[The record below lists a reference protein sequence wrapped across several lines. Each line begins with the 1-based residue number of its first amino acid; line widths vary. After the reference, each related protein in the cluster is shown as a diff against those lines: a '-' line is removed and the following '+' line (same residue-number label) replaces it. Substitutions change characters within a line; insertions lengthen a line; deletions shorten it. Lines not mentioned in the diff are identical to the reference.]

1 MKARER
7 ARTIKGRPSR
17 FMGSKSN
24 ILVVD
29 DNPDKLNLI
38 KAALDLAGYNV
49 TTATDGEEALAAI
62 ESYQPDL
69 VVTDVM
75 MPRMNGYELAQR
87 IRANPVTKFIPVIM
101 QTAAGRRSEDLRR
114 ANEVGALGY
123 ITDPTDLELLLA
135 RTRTLLEFKAYLDVC
150 EEAAFTDHLTGLAN
164 RRRFER
170 QLEREVGRMARFG
183 HPFSLLMLDID
194 SFKSLNDTYGHD
206 AGDEAIRRISRVL
219 REGTRGIDLAA
230 RIGGEEFAILL
241 VETNKDGGIEVA
253 ERLRAAIKMLE
264 IPRAGHIT
272 GSFGV
277 AECPGDA
284 QTSTDLLKAAD
295 VALYEAKRNGRDRV
309 VTMGALKTNSMAAG
323 DVQGEGNIELV
334 SRG

>member
-1 MKARER
+1 ME
-7 ARTIKGRPSR
+7 
-17 FMGSKSN
+17 SKSN

-38 KAALDLAGYNV
+38 KAALELAGYNV
-49 TTATDGEEALAAI
+49 TTATDGDEAIMAI

-69 VVTDVM
+69 VITDVM
-75 MPRMNGYELAQR
+75 MPRMNGYELAER

-114 ANEVGALGY
+114 ANEAGALGY
-123 ITDPTDLELLLA
+123 ITDPTDLDLLLA

-170 QLEREVGRMARFG
+170 QLEREVARMERYG
-183 HPFSLLMLDID
+183 HPFSLLMIDID
-194 SFKSLNDTYGHD
+194 SFKDLNDSFGHD
-206 AGDEAIRRISRVL
+206 AGDDAIRRLSKVL

-230 RIGGEEFAILL
+230 RIGGEEFAVLL
-241 VETNKDGGIEVA
+241 VETRKESGFEVA
-253 ERLRAAIKMLE
+253 ERLRAAIKVLE
-264 IPRAGHIT
+264 VPKARNIT
-272 GSFGV
+272 ASFGV
-277 AECPGDA
+277 AECPTDA
-284 QTSTDLLKAAD
+284 QTAAQVLKAAD

-309 VTMGALKTNSMAAG
+309 VAIQPPRSNSMAAG
-323 DVQGEGNIELV
+323 DVQSDGNSGVL

>member
-1 MKARER
+1 ME
-7 ARTIKGRPSR
+7 
-17 FMGSKSN
+17 SKSN

-29 DNPDKLNLI
+29 DNPDKLSLI
-38 KAALDLAGYNV
+38 EAALSLAGYHV
-49 TTATDGEEALAAI
+49 TTATDGVEALTAI

-69 VVTDVM
+69 VITDVM

-114 ANEVGALGY
+114 ASEVGALGY
-123 ITDPTDLELLLA
+123 ITDPTDLDLLLA

-194 SFKSLNDTYGHD
+194 SFKNLNDSYGHD
-206 AGDEAIRRISRVL
+206 AGDEAIRRLSRVL

-230 RIGGEEFAILL
+230 RIGGEEFAVIL
-241 VETNKDGGIEVA
+241 VETSKEGALEVA
-253 ERLRAAIKMLE
+253 ERLRAAIKALE
-264 IPRAGHIT
+264 IPMAGHIT

-277 AECPGDA
+277 AECPSDA
-284 QTSTDLLKAAD
+284 QTSAGIVKAAD

-309 VTMGALKTNSMAAG
+309 VARGSSKSNSMAAG
-323 DVQGEGNIELV
+323 DVQRDADIGLV

>member
-1 MKARER
+1 ME
-7 ARTIKGRPSR
+7 
-17 FMGSKSN
+17 SKSN

-38 KAALDLAGYNV
+38 KAALNLAGYNV
-49 TTATDGEEALAAI
+49 TTATDGDEALATI

-69 VVTDVM
+69 VITDVM

-87 IRANPVTKFIPVIM
+87 IRANPITKFIPVIM

-123 ITDPTDLELLLA
+123 ITDPTDLDLLLA

-170 QLEREVGRMARFG
+170 QLEREVARMERYG
-183 HPFSLLMLDID
+183 HAFSLLMIDID
-194 SFKSLNDTYGHD
+194 SFKDLNDSFGHD
-206 AGDEAIRRISRVL
+206 AGDDAIRRLSKVL

-230 RIGGEEFAILL
+230 RIGGEEFAVLL
-241 VETNKDGGIEVA
+241 VETSKEGGFEVA
-253 ERLRAAIKMLE
+253 ERLRAAIKVME
-264 IPRAGHIT
+264 IPSARSIT
-272 GSFGV
+272 ASFGV

-284 QTSTDLLKAAD
+284 QTAADVLKAAD

-309 VTMGALKTNSMAAG
+309 VAMRSLRSNSMAAG
-323 DVQGEGNIELV
+323 DVQGDGNLEV
-334 SRG
+334 TSRG

>member
-1 MKARER
+1 ME
-7 ARTIKGRPSR
+7 
-17 FMGSKSN
+17 SKSN

-38 KAALDLAGYNV
+38 KAALNLAGYNV
-49 TTATDGEEALAAI
+49 TTATDGDEALMAI

-69 VVTDVM
+69 VITDVM

-101 QTAAGRRSEDLRR
+101 QTAGGRRVEDLRR

-123 ITDPTDLELLLA
+123 ITDPTDLDLLLA

-170 QLEREVGRMARFG
+170 QLEREVARMERYG
-183 HPFSLLMLDID
+183 HPFSLLMIDID
-194 SFKSLNDTYGHD
+194 SFKDLNDSFGHD
-206 AGDEAIRRISRVL
+206 AGDEAIRRLSKVL

-230 RIGGEEFAILL
+230 RIGGEEFAVLL
-241 VETNKDGGIEVA
+241 VETSKEGGFEVA
-253 ERLRAAIKMLE
+253 ERLRSAIKVLE
-264 IPRAGHIT
+264 IPEARHIT
-272 GSFGV
+272 ASFGV
-277 AECPGDA
+277 AECPTDA
-284 QTSTDLLKAAD
+284 QTAAGVLKAAD

-309 VTMGALKTNSMAAG
+309 VAIEPPPSNSMAAS
-323 DVQGEGNIELV
+323 DVQGDGNLGLA

>member
-1 MKARER
+1 MQ
-7 ARTIKGRPSR
+7 
-17 FMGSKSN
+17 SKSN

-38 KAALDLAGYNV
+38 KAALGLAGYNV
-49 TTATDGEEALAAI
+49 TTATDGDEALTAI

-69 VVTDVM
+69 VITDVM
-75 MPRMNGYELAQR
+75 MPRMNGYELAER

-101 QTAAGRRSEDLRR
+101 QTAAGRRIEDLRR
-114 ANEVGALGY
+114 ANEAGALGY
-123 ITDPTDLELLLA
+123 ITDPTDLDLLLA

-170 QLEREVGRMARFG
+170 QLEREVARKERYG
-183 HPFSLLMLDID
+183 HPFTLLMIDID
-194 SFKSLNDTYGHD
+194 SFKDLNDSYGHD
-206 AGDEAIRRISRVL
+206 AGDDAIRRLSKVL

-230 RIGGEEFAILL
+230 RIGGEEFAVLL
-241 VETNKDGGIEVA
+241 VETNKEGGFEVA
-253 ERLRAAIKMLE
+253 ERLRVAIKVLE
-264 IPRAGHIT
+264 VPTARHIT
-272 GSFGV
+272 ASFGV
-277 AECPGDA
+277 AECPTDA
-284 QTSTDLLKAAD
+284 QTAADVWKAAD

-309 VTMGALKTNSMAAG
+309 VAMSPPRSNSMAAG
-323 DVQGEGNIELV
+323 DVQGDGNLEVV